1 MNRRTFLGLLTAAA
15 LLAPGA
21 SRAADPVAVVEVFH
35 ATLLSVMKEADRLGF
50 KGRYAKIEPAM
61 KTAYDLKRMIRVAA
75 GSHWRTATP
84 EQQATLLNAF
94 TRLSIGTYAAR
105 FNGYDG
111 ERFETLGTKPGPQN
125 TTLVATQ
132 IVDSTGKPIGLTYVM
147 LQSEGMWRIVDV
159 LLDSSISE
167 LAVRRSEYSRVLR
180 KDGIGGL
187 IATLNEKADAL
198 AAEKGS

>member
-1 MNRRTFLGLLTAAA
+1 MNRRTFLGILTATV
-15 LLAPGA
+15 LLVPGPL
-21 SRAADPVAVVEVFH
+21 RAADPASVVEAFH
-35 ATLLSVMKEADRLGF
+35 DTLLSVMKEADRLGF

-61 KTAYDLKRMIRVAA
+61 KAAYDLKRMIRVAA
-75 GSHWRTATP
+75 GSHWRAAAP
-84 EQQATLLNAF
+84 EQQAKLLDAF
-94 TRLSIGTYAAR
+94 TRLSVGTYAAR

-132 IVDSTGKPIGLTYVM
+132 IVDSKGKPVGLTYVM
-147 LQSEGMWRIVDV
+147 LETEGAWRIVDV

-180 KDGIGGL
+180 QGGIDRL
-187 IATLNEKADAL
+187 TATLNEKADAL
-198 AAEKGS
+198 AAEKG

>member
-21 SRAADPVAVVEVFH
+21 PRADDPVSVVEAFH

-50 KGRYAKIEPAM
+50 TGRYAKIEPAM
-61 KTAYDLKRMIRVAA
+61 TATYDLKRMIRVAA
-75 GSHWRTATP
+75 GSHWRAATP
-84 EQQATLLNAF
+84 EQQAKLLDAF
-94 TRLSIGTYAAR
+94 IRLSVGTYAAR

-132 IVDSTGKPIGLTYVM
+132 IVDSAGKPVGLTYVM
-147 LQSEGMWRIVDV
+147 LKGDDAWRIVDV

-167 LAVRRSEYSRVLR
+167 LAVRRSEYGRVLR
-180 KDGIGGL
+180 KGGIDGL
-187 IATLNEKADAL
+187 IATLNDKADAL
-198 AAEKGS
+198 AAEKN